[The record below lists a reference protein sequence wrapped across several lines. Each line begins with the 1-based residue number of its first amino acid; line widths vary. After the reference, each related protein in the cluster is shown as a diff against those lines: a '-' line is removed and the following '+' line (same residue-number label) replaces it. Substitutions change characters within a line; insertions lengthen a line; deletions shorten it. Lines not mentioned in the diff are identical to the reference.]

1 MKEAPDTLRS
11 KILSGAIELFIE
23 KGVEKVTTRELTER
37 VGISRSHIYHYF
49 RDWQTLC
56 IEAMTEF
63 LMADLHRFTDETLA
77 LSPENK
83 LQRLIHIYLP
93 HAPDA
98 VWQLYGALWHQA
110 AHSSLWAELALLM
123 TQKWEKVLAD
133 IVDDGIKAGVF
144 RAVDAARTTR
154 QFSAL
159 LNGYADKLLV
169 ASAPADR
176 QLALD
181 DIDGFIGLVLRAG

>member
-1 MKEAPDTLRS
+1 MKQAADTLRS

-23 KGVEKVTTRELTER
+23 KGIEKVTTRELTER

-56 IEAMTEF
+56 IEAMTDF
-63 LMADLHRFTDETLA
+63 LMADLHRFIEETNA
-77 LSPENK
+77 FTPEEK
-83 LQRLIHIYLP
+83 LRRLTHIYLP

-110 AHSSLWAELALLM
+110 AHSALWAELALDM

-133 IVDDGIKAGVF
+133 IIAAGIAEGIFKT
-144 RAVDAARTTR
+144 VDAGRVTR
-154 QFSAL
+154 QLSAL

-176 QLALD
+176 ELALG
-181 DIDGFIGLVLRAG
+181 DIDSFIRQVLRSA

>member
-23 KGVEKVTTRELTER
+23 KGIEKVTTRELTER

-49 RDWQTLC
+49 SDWQTLC
-56 IEAMTEF
+56 VEAMTAF
-63 LMADLHRFTDETLA
+63 LMADLHTFTDETNTF
-77 LSPENK
+77 SPEDK
-83 LQRLIHIYLP
+83 LQRLIHTYLP

-110 AHSSLWAELALLM
+110 AHSNVWAELALVM

-133 IVDDGIKAGVF
+133 IVDEGITAGVF
-144 RAVDAARTTR
+144 KAVDAARATR

-169 ASAPADR
+169 ASAPADK

-181 DIDGFIGLVLRAG
+181 DIDSFIRLVLGAG

>member
-1 MKEAPDTLRS
+1 MKQAADTLRS

-23 KGVEKVTTRELTER
+23 KGIEKVTTRELTER

-56 IEAMTEF
+56 IEAMTDF
-63 LMADLHRFTDETLA
+63 LMADLHRFIEETNA
-77 LSPENK
+77 FSPEEK
-83 LQRLIHIYLP
+83 LRRLTHTYLP

-110 AHSSLWAELALLM
+110 AHSPLWAELALYM

-133 IVDDGIKAGVF
+133 IIAAGIAEGIFKTVNAGRV
-144 RAVDAARTTR
+144 TR
-154 QFSAL
+154 QLSAL

-176 QLALD
+176 ELALG
-181 DIDGFIGLVLRAG
+181 DIDSFIRLVLRSA